1 MENVKMRSALEN
13 PHEDKSMD
21 VVISIGRLH
30 HTGGLE
36 GAIDK
41 LFRVLRPRGV
51 AVVMIYNASSL
62 RRRLFRLLHR
72 LSRVKAEAATRKME
86 KLYDANQG
94 GDEASCLV
102 YTTPDDLGVL
112 FKDFS
117 EWKCDKRNFDGLPYA
132 LRMGFVSRLF
142 LYTIARFA
150 GLDLHITA
158 KK

>member
-1 MENVKMRSALEN
+1 
-13 PHEDKSMD
+13 
-21 VVISIGRLH
+21 
-30 HTGGLE
+30 
-36 GAIDK
+36 
-41 LFRVLRPRGV
+41 
-51 AVVMIYNASSL
+51 
-62 RRRLFRLLHR
+62 
-72 LSRVKAEAATRKME
+72 ME

-102 YTTPDDLGVL
+102 CTTPDDLGVL

-158 KK
+158 KISVLTHWGGLVEVGKSRNCLEKSAPWYRFSGGALSRE